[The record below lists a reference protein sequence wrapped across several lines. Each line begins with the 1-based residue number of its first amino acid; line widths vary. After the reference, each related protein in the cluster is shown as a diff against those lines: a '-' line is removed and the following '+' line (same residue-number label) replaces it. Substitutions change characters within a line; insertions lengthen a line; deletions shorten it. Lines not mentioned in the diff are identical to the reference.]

1 MKRHSLTELLL
12 CFLYRMKEIS
22 VSDKAELQQLQKQF
36 KEMSNQL
43 SEVSAERDK
52 LQSRLQVCQFV
63 VFLDC
68 NKVSFDV

>member
-1 MKRHSLTELLL
+1 MKRLSLTGLLL
-12 CFLYRMKEIS
+12 SFLYRMKEIS

-43 SEVSAERDK
+43 SEVSSERDK